1 MDDCYAFFFV
11 TIAFIFF
18 PGRWRQ
24 QNKRERS
31 SLGFPCQVRTVLKCA
46 LLYEKD
52 LSDKCPRVSVDREE
66 ESRDAISSPTRPCT
80 WLELGPPSAQSETGY
95 GQAGKQQSSRRQ
107 TGREGTGQAVQEH
120 QHPRRR
126 RPDPTSSAPCGTHR
140 MPQQCDCQCLTLTV
154 RHGNGYPKPET
165 RWVFTL
171 LRYRFE

>member
-1 MDDCYAFFFV
+1 MLRQGASLSARARICPPLARQRGRVCSVSSQSIWFRSL
-11 TIAFIFF
+11 TATKQTRAEQLRF
-18 PGRWRQ
+18 P
-24 QNKRERS
+24 
-31 SLGFPCQVRTVLKCA
+31 
-46 LLYEKD
+46 
-52 LSDKCPRVSVDREE
+52 LSIDREE